1 MDVRLLRRLD
11 SFVAVAEYRSFSEAS
26 KNLFISQ
33 PFLSRQVQDLERALG
48 LTLFQRKGGRLA
60 LTEAGLSLLDHA
72 TKIKEQAE
80 EMERQMRIL
89 AAGESGLLKLGAA
102 NANWNH
108 VLPGVMAAFKKS
120 HPNISLSL
128 VTVSEPQV
136 PQRLLDNM
144 IHLGFVSRVPAQ
156 RGLETTLVT
165 RDEIIIVA
173 PPSHALADGRKHA
186 PAELNSAP
194 LVLYGGQTQGE
205 LTTAGFLR
213 MVGITPR
220 VSVEV
225 ENAEAIK
232 LAVIAGLGIAVSTR
246 FIAMRDLASGA
257 LVEVLISGPRHSSPL
272 YMVRNPAYITSAQKA
287 FIEHI
292 ARLGSI
298 KMVGGKKQAG
308 LRRLPPA

>member
-1 MDVRLLRRLD
+1 MRLLRRLD

-26 KNLFISQ
+26 KNLFVSQ
-33 PFLSRQVQDLERALG
+33 PFLSRQVQDLESALG

-89 AAGESGLLKLGAA
+89 AAGKSGLLKLGAA

-108 VLPGVMAAFKKS
+108 ILPGLMASFKKS
-120 HPNISLSL
+120 YQNISLSL
-128 VTVSEPQV
+128 VTVNEPQV

-144 IHLGFVSRVPAQ
+144 IHLGFVSRIPAQ
-156 RGLETTLVT
+156 KGLETTLIT

-173 PPSHALADGRKHA
+173 PPSHPLADGRKHA
-186 PAELNSAP
+186 PSELSSVP
-194 LVLYGGQTQGE
+194 LVLYRGQTQGE
-205 LTTAGFLR
+205 LTTAGYLR
-213 MVGITPR
+213 MLGVTPR

-232 LAVIAGLGIAVSTR
+232 LAVIAGLGIAVSTKY
-246 FIAMRDLASGA
+246 IAMRDLASGA
-257 LVEVLISGPRHSSPL
+257 LVEVLLSGPRHSSPL
-272 YMVRNPAYITSAQKA
+272 YMVRNPAYITPSQKA

-292 ARLGSI
+292 AALGGAKI
-298 KMVGGKKQAG
+298 AG
-308 LRRLPPA
+308 A